1 MPLVTKNY
9 PFDNLGI
16 EKLGLTNLQND
27 VQLVL
32 EEDGTEVDKD
42 YLPFI
47 QANTVLILLSENE
60 HWSSQKGTW
69 YRSFKVLDI

>member
-1 MPLVTKNY
+1 MTKNY

-32 EEDGTEVDKD
+32 EEDGTEVDRD